1 MSRLTAIVS
10 LVVVLCFFPMSHVY
24 GQDVSQNANIAPKR
38 VEGSGFPTITR
49 SDVATFVF
57 AAATGGIGAVVHAAK
72 LAAGYYFADKV
83 IKEIPPV
90 DEARNAIMQGANDA
104 ISAAVTPVIGA
115 VMTVPGASAIDSAAF
130 DLFKFMDQPI
140 IGSGNRTDSLTP
152 VASES
157 TASPSDSTGI
167 QEGFSNFDESL
178 RNSQGWTSPS
188 NKEIQ
193 NISDGIQP
201 QTSGFKWQDSV
212 INNSQSLESVPWIDS
227 FRGLNNSN
235 PIIAPTNDEITSSFQ
250 PAQTASW
257 SGDYLSSLFNNPYY
271 PSSDNTS
278 VGTNFSPTLGT
289 DSSWTYSNG
298 NFENANQPSDS
309 VQTPTSPN
317 QEFLGGDNRDYDWS
331 LY

>member
-1 MSRLTAIVS
+1 
-10 LVVVLCFFPMSHVY
+10 
-24 GQDVSQNANIAPKR
+24 
-38 VEGSGFPTITR
+38 
-49 SDVATFVF
+49 
-57 AAATGGIGAVVHAAK
+57 
-72 LAAGYYFADKV
+72 V